1 MIYVYLGLEV
11 FYQTSLQIV
20 LLLLTHTDTATTSGL
35 QTFFQQS
42 RILGLN
48 PSVILCLSIAWSLRT
63 SIKLH
68 VKTIKTQKVMFRL
81 KPMFLTGLWGLVA
94 SGRRVLSIVS
104 FFTPCLGLFNL
115 LSHWLAEQ
123 YTFSIRGKYNLIQSK
138 DEIHLYNSSEPLYWK
153 DLDRWNYYGDPQEPT
168 PPSYAT
174 YTGFTLQWYYLVFL
188 VMMSFHFAS
197 LALVKTFTSA
207 EFRKERTFNKCIHL
221 VQNMNIAAPYKDWDE
236 AMVSREEFRRRHR
249 DTEREMAWALAVN
262 NLFSIAMLLPI
273 WSLGK
278 RFRLDM

>member
-1 MIYVYLGLEV
+1 M
-11 FYQTSLQIV
+11 

-221 VQNMNIAAPYKDWDE
+221 VQNMNIASPYKDWDE

-249 DTEREMAWALAVN
+249 DTEREMAWALSVN
-262 NLFSIAMLLPI
+262 NLLSLIMLLPI
-273 WSLGK
+273 WYLGK